1 LFALSEEGA
10 ARLQLSR
17 CEADEREGVECV
29 TIGSGPT
36 IRLKDFDLKFSKE
49 VKRLAGTDF
58 YTCLQCRSCSGG
70 CPFSEYMDYMPNGV
84 MRLVQLGLKAEA
96 LTCNTIW
103 ICVSCHTCTIQCP
116 MAIDIP
122 GVMDALREQAVAE
135 HVDILEPDILNFHRE
150 VLGSIERYG
159 RTHKLEIMLR
169 YKLKTRDLISDWTV
183 GMKMLAKRKL
193 DLTPSRVER
202 IDDVKKIFR
211 E

>member
-1 LFALSEEGA
+1 MNNRGGA
-10 ARLQLSR
+10 PI
-17 CEADEREGVECV
+17 C
-29 TIGSGPT
+29 
-36 IRLKDFDLKFSKE
+36 LKDLDFRFSQK
-49 VKRLAGTDF
+49 VKRWAGTDF
-58 YTCLQCRSCSGG
+58 HTCLQCRSCSGG

-84 MRLVQLGLKAEA
+84 MRLVQLGLKSEA

-103 ICVSCHTCTIQCP
+103 ICVGCHTCTIQCP

-122 GVMDALREQAVAE
+122 GVMDVLREQAIAE

-193 DLTPSRVER
+193 DLTPTRVER
-202 IDDVKKIFR
+202 IDDMKKIFQ